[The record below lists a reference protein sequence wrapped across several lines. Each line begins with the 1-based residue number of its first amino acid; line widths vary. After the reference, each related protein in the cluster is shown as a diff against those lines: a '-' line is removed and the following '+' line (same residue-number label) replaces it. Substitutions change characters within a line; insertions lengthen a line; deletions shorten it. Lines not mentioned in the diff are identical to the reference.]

1 LPVDYEVVDNVIRIN
16 CLNWA
21 IEPSIEDSEACM
33 GIVIDT
39 ILEVKNPERIILA
52 ETRENEY
59 DYDQTK
65 LLIEIAN
72 AYNKIVYEDKIVSVS
87 NMGTKECEKM
97 VPKRMADLQFLTLE
111 VLRKDPIGAYVRLEK
126 MIAYEKITMEK
137 ATPTLA
143 KCNEFYIEHA
153 LIPIEKILSSCKL
166 IQMSKPYLAKFRPGE
181 RRLYR
186 EFFHPLIKPNFMLTR
201 YMMIPPKEGQRVD
214 KYTVGRGIIVEIFK
228 IPGKVRYVYHVT
240 PPEFRLSEDKY
251 TILDNARRYLAA
263 HKPTET
269 EFAEPEKAR
278 EVFFNIGKDLIK
290 ELSNSMTVQLTTQ
303 EIDELATILSR
314 YTAGFGVLELLLADE
329 KIQDVY
335 INSPVGLTPIYIL
348 HSDYEECET
357 NLIPTKDDAEAWGT
371 RFRLLS
377 GRPLD
382 EANPVLDT
390 ELNVPGGRAR
400 VAAITRTLS
409 PEGLGYAF
417 RRHRDKP
424 WTFPLFMN
432 AKYMDPL
439 YAGLMSF
446 MIDGSRAILVAGG
459 RSSGKTSLLGS
470 MMLEIMKKF
479 RIITVEDSVTGDSQI
494 IFQRNGKMERKSIG
508 ELINEQ
514 IDKYGCVYS
523 NDREILFDNPEKI
536 NVFSMTPGNKVVLSE
551 VKSFIRHKV
560 NKDIFE
566 IETRTGRKIKVTGDH
581 SLFSF
586 DDNGEVVPSKV
597 RNFKIGDYI
606 VTPRILDFNNR
617 GIKSINL
624 IDYLNKIN
632 KGFFVGEEIRRI
644 IVEKWDLIKEI
655 TKKLNYSK
663 TMPSAWKRSKVLPVK
678 VFEFLNEKNLKYDK
692 NKIYYKHSRNS
703 RAIPTEIY
711 FDEDLLAF
719 IGLWLADGCYDKKSV
734 ILSVDGDLQKVVYN
748 IGKRYGIPIK
758 MHTDDFSLML
768 NSVTLKFLMK
778 DIFELTGDAY
788 TKEMPRFIYNLSKE
802 QIGWVLKGIFSGDGY
817 LTESEVAINL
827 ASENLIN
834 HIQSLLLT
842 FGIISRVNFIER
854 DKTFSCR
861 ISALKGIKEF
871 SYNISFLQKKRI
883 EKLSKIKIK
892 ISTHDSTDVIP
903 FPIEF
908 KQDLPNVFQKFNYH
922 DYIRR
927 GQNIG
932 REKLKTMIVDEQIEF
947 GANPKLEFLNL
958 MANSD
963 IFWDQIRSI
972 KKIKSNGYVYDL
984 SVPENENFICENILA
999 HNTLELP
1006 VVALRQLGYNIERMK
1021 SRSVITRVEAELP
1034 ADEALRTALRLG
1046 DSCLIVGEV
1055 RSVEALAL
1063 FEAMRIGALANIV
1076 AGTIH
1081 GESAYGVFDRVVNDL
1096 KVPPTSFKAIDLIT
1110 ICNMLRSPDGLHRFR
1125 RVIELTEVR
1134 KHWKTDPL
1142 DEGGFVSLMEYSSK
1156 EDRLKPTDTLVD
1168 GESMVL
1174 NDIAKRV
1181 REWHGDWD
1189 AVWENILLRAKI
1201 KETMANY
1208 AKQLNRA
1215 DILEANWTCDGNEI
1229 FHIISDNVKQEVGA
1243 LDNKMIYERWLDW
1256 FKNRMK
1262 ENL

>member
-1 LPVDYEVVDNVIRIN
+1 MPVDYEIIDNVIRIN

-39 ILEVKNPERIILA
+39 ILETKNPERIILA

-59 DYDQTK
+59 DYEQTK

-72 AYNKIVYEDKIVSVS
+72 AYNKIVNEDKIVTVS
-87 NMGTKECEKM
+87 NLGPPECEKM
-97 VPKRMADLQFLTLE
+97 IPKRLADLQFLTLE

-126 MIAYEKITMEK
+126 MIVYERISMEK
-137 ATPTLA
+137 ATPTVA
-143 KCNEFYIEHA
+143 KCHEFYIEHA
-153 LIPIEKILSSCKL
+153 LRPIEKIISSCKL
-166 IQMSKPYLAKFRPGE
+166 IQMAKPYLAKFRPGE

-214 KYTVGRGIIVEIFK
+214 KYNIGVDITVEIFRV
-228 IPGKVRYVYHVT
+228 PEKVRYVYHVT

-290 ELSNSMTVQLTTQ
+290 ELSNSLAVQLTTK
-303 EIDELATILSR
+303 EIEELATILSR

-329 KIQDVY
+329 KIQDIY

-371 RFRLLS
+371 RFRLFS

-409 PEGLGYAF
+409 PDGLGYAF

-424 WTFPLFMN
+424 WTFPLFIN
-432 AKYMDPL
+432 AKYLDPL

-446 MIDGSRAILVAGG
+446 MIDGSRAVLVAGG
-459 RSSGKTSLLGS
+459 RSSGKSSLLGS
-470 MMLEIMKKF
+470 MMLEIMRRF
-479 RIITVEDSVTGDSQI
+479 RIITVED
-494 IFQRNGKMERKSIG
+494 
-508 ELINEQ
+508 
-514 IDKYGCVYS
+514 
-523 NDREILFDNPEKI
+523 
-536 NVFSMTPGNKVVLSE
+536 
-551 VKSFIRHKV
+551 
-560 NKDIFE
+560 
-566 IETRTGRKIKVTGDH
+566 
-581 SLFSF
+581 
-586 DDNGEVVPSKV
+586 
-597 RNFKIGDYI
+597 
-606 VTPRILDFNNR
+606 
-617 GIKSINL
+617 
-624 IDYLNKIN
+624 
-632 KGFFVGEEIRRI
+632 
-644 IVEKWDLIKEI
+644 
-655 TKKLNYSK
+655 
-663 TMPSAWKRSKVLPVK
+663 
-678 VFEFLNEKNLKYDK
+678 
-692 NKIYYKHSRNS
+692 
-703 RAIPTEIY
+703 
-711 FDEDLLAF
+711 
-719 IGLWLADGCYDKKSV
+719 
-734 ILSVDGDLQKVVYN
+734 
-748 IGKRYGIPIK
+748 
-758 MHTDDFSLML
+758 
-768 NSVTLKFLMK
+768 
-778 DIFELTGDAY
+778 
-788 TKEMPRFIYNLSKE
+788 
-802 QIGWVLKGIFSGDGY
+802 
-817 LTESEVAINL
+817 
-827 ASENLIN
+827 
-834 HIQSLLLT
+834 
-842 FGIISRVNFIER
+842 
-854 DKTFSCR
+854 
-861 ISALKGIKEF
+861 
-871 SYNISFLQKKRI
+871 
-883 EKLSKIKIK
+883 
-892 ISTHDSTDVIP
+892 
-903 FPIEF
+903 
-908 KQDLPNVFQKFNYH
+908 
-922 DYIRR
+922 
-927 GQNIG
+927 
-932 REKLKTMIVDEQIEF
+932 
-947 GANPKLEFLNL
+947 
-958 MANSD
+958 
-963 IFWDQIRSI
+963 
-972 KKIKSNGYVYDL
+972 
-984 SVPENENFICENILA
+984 
-999 HNTLELP
+999 TLELP

-1063 FEAMRIGALANIV
+1063 FEAMRIGALANVV

-1125 RVIELTEVR
+1125 RVVELTEVR

-1142 DEGGFVSLMEYSSK
+1142 DEGGFVPLMEYSSK
-1156 EDRLKPTDTLVD
+1156 EDKLKPTDTLVD

-1174 NDIAKRV
+1174 NDIARRV

-1189 AVWENILLRAKI
+1189 AVWENIMLRAKI

-1215 DILEANWTCDGNEI
+1215 DILEADWSCDSNEI
-1229 FHIISDNVKQEVGA
+1229 FHLISDSVKNEVGA
-1243 LDNKMIYERWLDW
+1243 LDTKMIYDKWLDW
-1256 FKNRMK
+1256 FKNRLK
-1262 ENL
+1262 GSV